1 MTAEKWEEVKLKEE
15 FGIDICFDYYQEKGG
30 LVDFTQF
37 QRIFPQLIAQGT
49 PLLNSEGKP
58 VILNFENIYHKIFS
72 RKRSKR
78 LFGFN

>member
-37 QRIFPQLIAQGT
+37 QRIFPQLIVQGT
-49 PLLNSEGKP
+49 PILNSQGRP
-58 VILNFENIYHKIFS
+58 VILNFENIYHKIFNHYETKFKS
-72 RKRSKR
+72 
-78 LFGFN
+78 